1 MIKFW
6 KADFSYEKRLGCS
19 EPFGW
24 LFCVRGESANYL
36 MNRYGLSYPR
46 VFVNCYPY
54 ETIYIGSRRYDDM
67 QSDCC
72 ECEDDDMEEL
82 FEVLKPIIDADMVN
96 YEEKICND

>member
-24 LFCVRGESANYL
+24 LFYVRGESANYL

-46 VFVNCYPY
+46 VFVNCYLDG
-54 ETIYIGSRRYDDM
+54 TIYIGSRRYDDM
-67 QSDCC
+67 QSDCG
-72 ECEDDDMEEL
+72 ECEDDDSEEL
-82 FEVLKPIIDADMVN
+82 FEALKPIIDAALVN